1 MALTRICKNCFQSYK
16 GKPDVCPHCGEPTG
30 FGPKNLEENNTEEEQ
45 NTQKVKKA
53 KKRRHHVS
61 SKEIMDSIDFETL
74 LAQTNDK
81 DVNSWKEKQKKKDKI
96 EATIDSSGE
105 INVDT
110 TKESYLPQ
118 TYTYSVKKA
127 RGEYTKPDIKWWEI
141 YKWADVWFVR
151 RKIKKQVNRASH
163 YKPTQFSKTW
173 MIILAILFGWMGAH
187 NFYARNYKKG
197 WFVLIAFILGCVAV
211 FHPAFAAVK
220 VSIGGGLLFID
231 AVMWGLDIINLIIN
245 QYSYRLS
252 KWKFIDSLNTDTRA
266 KLGYKY
272 IDKEEYKKLWIVRL
286 CHAIKRKSEE
296 NKEKRKLKAEEKQN
310 NQGETENS
318 ADKQENITENSE
330 KTDNNNVIKMDNTKV
345 KNKQPSKNVKNKSK
359 TIKINKYKK

>member
-1 MALTRICKNCFQSYK
+1 MALTRICKNCFKTFK
-16 GKPDVCPHCGEPTG
+16 GKPEVCPSCGKPTG
-30 FGPKNLEENNTEEEQ
+30 FGHSEEESNQEEFQ
-45 NTQKVKKA
+45 NNEVKVKP
-53 KKRRHHVS
+53 KKKKHHIS
-61 SKEIMDSIDFETL
+61 NQEIMDSIDFETL

-81 DVNSWKEKQKKKDKI
+81 DVKNWKDKKKKKEKID
-96 EATIDSSGE
+96 ATVDDDGE
-105 INVDT
+105 IDVDT
-110 TKESYLPQ
+110 SKEGYLPQ

-141 YKWADVWFVR
+141 YKWADIWFVR

-173 MIILAILFGWMGAH
+173 MIILAILFGWCGMH

-197 WFVLIAFILGCVAV
+197 WFVLSTFILGCVVV

-231 AVMWGLDIINLIIN
+231 AVMWGLDIINLVLN

-272 IDKEEYKKLWIVRL
+272 IDKQEYKKLWIVRL
-286 CHAIKRKSEE
+286 CHAIARKSAESKE
-296 NKEKRKLKAEEKQN
+296 NKKLKAEKNLKEQTTAEQKEDN
-310 NQGETENS
+310 T
-318 ADKQENITENSE
+318 NSE
-330 KTDNNNVIKMDNTKV
+330 KDEESNVTKIDEEKV
-345 KNKQPSKNVKNKSK
+345 KNIKSSKNTKKK
-359 TIKINKYKK
+359 TKVIKINKYKK